1 MSRFARTLRHG
12 LRPGFRTGAR
22 CLRQNRQ
29 SSGNRAVRRDFPLHC
44 SSPRPRTGFV
54 RTSSDHVRRTGA
66 LGRLALDHTRDT
78 DPVETRNG
86 STRSTACSR
95 SRARSAAHFLLE
107 QLIGRRA
114 PPGRAGAVLGQ
125 HALPQH
131 HPARPAGAASGRPR
145 RSSTASARYDP
156 LERARD
162 RPAGQQGEPRSS
174 AATSRASSPR
184 PRSTTSAS
192 STSGTRRPR
201 PRRRPDLHPGP
212 LLARH
217 LRPRL
222 PRGPAHR
229 GAAAELPPGGR
240 RQGHLAPTR
249 IPG

>member
-66 LGRLALDHTRDT
+66 LGRLALDYTRDT
-78 DPVETRNG
+78 DPVETQEWLDSLDGVLEVDGPQR
-86 STRSTACSR
+86 
-95 SRARSAAHFLLE
+95 AHFLLDRAD
-107 QLIGRRA
+107 GRRA
-114 PPGRAGAVLGQ
+114 PPRRAGPVLGQ

-131 HPARPAGAASGRPR
+131 HPGREAAAPSGRPGHR
-145 RSSTASARYDP
+145 AQHPVGDP

-162 RPAGQQGEPRSS
+162 RAARQQDLLGARRPHRQLPVG
-174 AATSRASSPR
+174 RA
-184 PRSTTSAS
+184 RSTTPASALLA
-192 STSGTRRPR
+192 RAVRDA
-201 PRRRPDLHPGP
+201 RRRPDLHPGP
-212 LLARH
+212 LRARH

-222 PRGPAHR
+222 PRGAAHAR
-229 GAAAELPPGGR
+229 SSC
-240 RQGHLAPTR
+240 
-249 IPG
+249 